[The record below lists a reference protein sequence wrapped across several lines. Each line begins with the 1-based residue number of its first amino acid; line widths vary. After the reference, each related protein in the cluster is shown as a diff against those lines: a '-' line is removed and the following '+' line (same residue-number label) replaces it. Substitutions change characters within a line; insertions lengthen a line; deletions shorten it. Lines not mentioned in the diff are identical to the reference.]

1 MTNATI
7 ERLRPYMREPK
18 VDIEGMIESFG
29 IRLDMDA
36 WLHPEIVGQIER
48 EDGKYKISVQKNDH
62 INRKRFTAA
71 HELGH
76 FLFHRDMMGDGIDD
90 NTIYRSENVGRYYNT
105 RIKPWHE
112 TEANKFAATVLMP
125 KKLVVTQYGEL
136 GGNVKDLARKFS
148 VSPAAMR
155 IRLKTLGLEAVE

>member
-1 MTNATI
+1 MASATI
-7 ERLRPYMREPK
+7 ERIRPFMMKPD
-18 VDIEGMIESFG
+18 VDIEGMIKSFG

-36 WLHPEIVGQIER
+36 WLHPEIVGQIEKK
-48 EDGKYKISVQKNDH
+48 DGKYKISVQGSDH

-76 FLFHRDMMGDGIDD
+76 FLFHRDLMGNGIDD
-90 NTIYRSENVGRYYNT
+90 NTIFRSENVGNFYNVN
-105 RIKPWHE
+105 IKPWHE

-125 KKLVVTQYGEL
+125 KKMVIQQHQEL
-136 GGNVKDLARKFS
+136 RGRVKDLAREFK

-155 IRLKTLGLEAVE
+155 IRLKTLGLPAAE